1 MKKILL
7 IHTKYQDLGGE
18 DIAVENEASLLKENF
33 KVREVYF
40 QNELTNPFTQFFKIL
55 SNRSKKSMK
64 LVEAEIN
71 NFKPDMIY
79 IHNTWFEAS
88 LGIFKVANKYTIP
101 TYIKLH
107 NFRYFC
113 TNYILIK
120 NHIKHNNVCGACG
133 GVKQKYSLINKY
145 FDNSLIKSILVL
157 NYGKKYYK
165 ILKNSKFKIF
175 VLTDFHKKFLISLGF
190 DSNKIEILYN
200 APPKK
205 ILLNDQSK
213 DNYIIYAGRISR
225 EKGVEDLI
233 EAFLES
239 NLDNFCLKIVGV
251 GPEYSKLRTKYSS
264 EKVKFYGLLSNS
276 DTKKLIQN
284 SNAVV
289 TATKLFE
296 GQPTILTEASVFSV
310 PSIFPDFG
318 GMSEFFPASY
328 KLKFKQHD
336 NKDLINKLNLLKNKD
351 EMKELGK
358 SNYKFLD
365 TLVDEKLIIEKFN
378 TIMSTTNGR

>member
-18 DIAVENEASLLKENF
+18 DIAVENEASLLKKNF
-33 KVREVYF
+33 EVREVYF
-40 QNELTNPFTQFFKIL
+40 QNESTNPFTQFFKIL
-55 SNRSKKSMK
+55 SNRSKKNMK

-71 NFKPDMIY
+71 NFNPNIIY

-88 LGIFKVANKYTIP
+88 LGIFKIANQYSIP

-113 TNYILIK
+113 TNHILAK

-133 GVKQKYSLINKY
+133 GVKKKYSLINKY

-165 ILKNSKFKIF
+165 ILRNSKFKIF
-175 VLTDFHKKFLISLGF
+175 VLTDFHKKFLVSLGF
-190 DSNKIEILYN
+190 DINKIDVLYN
-200 APPKK
+200 APPRK
-205 ILLNDQSK
+205 ILINNQSK

-233 EAFLES
+233 QAFLES
-239 NLDNFCLKIVGV
+239 SLDDFSLKIVGV
-251 GPEYSKLRTKYSS
+251 GPEYSKLKTKYNS
-264 EKVKFYGLLSNS
+264 EKVKFYGLLSNT

-378 TIMSTTNGR
+378 TIMRTTNGR